1 MDQNQ
6 MSKFCIELEGISMPD
21 AIAAVVEAWYDAQN
35 IIEVIEDS
43 KEKKASCRVE
53 VLNCVSQL
61 VKTNLLVAGNRMPSI
76 RDLANRI
83 GFHRNSVLKVYE
95 QLQEEGAI
103 LAKLGSGFIILDTAK
118 LNCVDAI

>member
-1 MDQNQ
+1 

-21 AIAAVVEAWYDAQN
+21 AIAAVIEAWYDAQN

-43 KEKKASCRVE
+43 KEKKTSCKVE
-53 VLNCVSQL
+53 VLNCVSHL
-61 VKTNLLVAGNRMPSI
+61 VKTNLLVAGDRMPSI

-118 LNCVDAI
+118 LK

>member
-1 MDQNQ
+1 
-6 MSKFCIELEGISMPD
+6 MSKFCIELEGITMFD
-21 AIAAVVEAWYDAQN
+21 AIKAVIEAWYDAQN

-43 KEKKASCRVE
+43 KEKKASCKVE
-53 VLNCVSQL
+53 VLNCVSHL
-61 VKTNLLVAGNRMPSI
+61 VKTNLLVDGNRMPSI

-118 LNCVDAI
+118 LK

>member
-1 MDQNQ
+1 
-6 MSKFCIELEGISMPD
+6 MSKFCIDLEGITMPD

-43 KEKKASCRVE
+43 KEKRISCKVKVLDSVSYLIKA
-53 VLNCVSQL
+53 
-61 VKTNLLVAGNRMPSI
+61 NLLVAGNRMPSI

-83 GFHRNSVLKVYE
+83 GFHRNSVVKVYE

-103 LAKLGSGFIILDTAK
+103 LAKPGSGFIILDITK
-118 LNCVDAI
+118 LACIDAI